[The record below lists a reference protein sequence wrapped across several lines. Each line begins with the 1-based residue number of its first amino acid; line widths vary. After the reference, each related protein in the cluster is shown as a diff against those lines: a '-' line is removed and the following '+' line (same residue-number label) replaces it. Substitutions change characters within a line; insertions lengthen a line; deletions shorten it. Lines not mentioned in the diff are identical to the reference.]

1 MADGCKT
8 PSPSTLGVTSTERV
22 LICEPIDRP
31 KLQSQQEGSKNRIGR
46 VRSDF
51 NEAVRDY
58 NADPHTFPGAIWA
71 VTLYGSSKTLQLF
84 ETTGQKAPNLEFS
97 STALPWDKTQ

>member
-1 MADGCKT
+1 MVDQAAETSTRTVVRAKSKCRMADGCKT

-71 VTLYGSSKTLQLF
+71 VTLYGSSKPLQLF
-84 ETTGQKAPNLEFS
+84 
-97 STALPWDKTQ
+97 